1 MPSQAMPD
9 VIDGSRERQKARFG
23 GVRNS
28 APRAL
33 QSAYTAWM
41 SETLMLRK
49 LLARS
54 GSCGVSSVT
63 AGLSPV
69 GPPPTLMMIQRICSP
84 CPWSPRRCDALT
96 SPAAFAGAGRKP
108 APTVSD
114 FALRMLG

>member
-54 GSCGVSSVT
+54 SLVRT
-63 AGLSPV
+63 ASA
-69 GPPPTLMMIQRICSP
+69 
-84 CPWSPRRCDALT
+84 RR
-96 SPAAFAGAGRKP
+96 
-108 APTVSD
+108 
-114 FALRMLG
+114 